1 MTQAVQLAQFGSSG
15 VSPTLRNRV
24 INGAMV
30 IDQRNAG
37 ALAAGAVG
45 EVYGVDRFV
54 TGVFGSGTGRISAQQ
69 SSTAPTGFVKSLINT
84 VTTADATPSANY
96 GYCVT
101 HRVEGY
107 NSADLM
113 WGTANAQTITI
124 SFWVRSSLTG
134 TYTISV
140 INDGITWG
148 YTTTYTI
155 SAANTWEQK
164 TVTIAGPTSGTWA
177 TTNAMGIGIVFG
189 LGGGSNRQ
197 ATLNS
202 WYAPTGTNTP
212 TDATGCVDWIATSGA
227 TFYITGVQLEA
238 GSSATAFEW
247 RPITTERSEEHT
259 SELQSH

>member
-69 SSTAPTGFVKSLINT
+69 SSTAPTGFVKSVINT

-113 WGTANAQTITI
+113 WGTANAQTVTL

-134 TYTISV
+134 TFGGS
-140 INDGITWG
+140 ITNSAQTRS
-148 YTTTYTI
+148 YPFTYTI
-155 SAANTWEQK
+155 SSANTWEYK
-164 TVTIAGPTSGTWA
+164 TVTVAGDTSGTW
-177 TTNAMGIGIVFG
+177 V
-189 LGGGSNRQ
+189 
-197 ATLNS
+197 
-202 WYAPTGTNTP
+202 
-212 TDATGCVDWIATSGA
+212 GA
-227 TFYITGVQLEA
+227 TNGKGMGV
-238 GSSATAFEW
+238 W
-247 RPITTERSEEHT
+247 
-259 SELQSH
+259 